1 MQRRVRILAAVF
13 ATTAALWVSQ
23 SAASAGP
30 LPCSG
35 YGGQGAGGFVSSL
48 VDNCL
53 SALGH

>member
-1 MQRRVRILAAVF
+1 MQRRARILVAAF
-13 ATTAALWVSQ
+13 ATMAALWVSQ
-23 SAASAGP
+23 SAASANP

-48 VDNCL
+48 VDSCL